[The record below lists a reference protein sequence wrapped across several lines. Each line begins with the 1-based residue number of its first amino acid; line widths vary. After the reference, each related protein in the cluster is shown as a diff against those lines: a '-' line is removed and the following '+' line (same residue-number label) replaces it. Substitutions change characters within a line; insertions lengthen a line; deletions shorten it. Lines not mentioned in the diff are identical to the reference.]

1 MVGDRRPSYGCGL
14 VFTTYQQYTRIAKL
28 FLKPINNMREFGTV
42 GRTYSKVTVQS
53 AFHLQWYQ

>member
-1 MVGDRRPSYGCGL
+1 MYFV

-42 GRTYSKVTVQS
+42 VRTYSKVTVQCS
-53 AFHLQWYQ
+53 VSKHEALHD